1 MFTCSWRGVWKMF
14 KYFFILAFDFFS
26 EYDLSTSHSLNNNFM
41 TTSKVIDFN
50 NKIGSDGI
58 QLSEFQV
65 FKIKKTIVIK
75 KKFFCNVYPF

>member
-1 MFTCSWRGVWKMF
+1 MYGKCSST
-14 KYFFILAFDFFS
+14 FS
-26 EYDLSTSHSLNNNFM
+26 FLPLTSSQSMIYLSTSHSLNNNFM
-41 TTSKVIDFN
+41 TTSKVIGFN